1 MGNAVSHEAL
11 NDSET
16 EPSALKQAKA
26 QPNAEIIQNGPTQQ
40 NAVQDKSE
48 TDIWRFDYLMRK
60 LHLKS
65 RNGKADIEQ
74 DLETFTSQKTME
86 MSPSTNAEEKEPEK
100 SAKTGLKSRFSFSF
114 ARSVPG
120 RTDDPSTEP
129 KSETAKLQTN
139 QKTFSVNTAPIDK
152 MNLQQSSPQ
161 KGGSTQKQQQPSTD
175 VTEPAEKETEQPK
188 QKEVSFF
195 DKLFKQGDKSKPQ
208 NGHQGDLKTAGSQ
221 DLTAADKEA
230 TELIHRLDNVHQYL
244 ETGDGTK
251 DYMTSSNGDNIS
263 QNPASAKSSEN
274 DSEKEHKAGTSADD
288 NSVMNF
294 FKTLVTPTKSST
306 KTELDSHQAPDEKK
320 KVNGEHKEPSAKAHK
335 LEQQEVSK
343 TKDTDSSER
352 PKSEKTPMQSPF
364 GKLFKQKTVKEPQ
377 FEQENVTS
385 TPDVKAEKGMSQ
397 PQKQISKQGSKDSE
411 VAQQVK
417 SEEEVKP
424 AKKGFLNFFKQTES
438 GLTDDP
444 AKKELEIGE
453 NSVQPPKKAKD
464 NSKQK
469 KSVSEGNQEETRRT
483 KSLEALPPTQQPN
496 TISEPIPNGSNNKT
510 KETTEKRPEKKQS
523 FGMFLKQ
530 LGGKKTADA
539 AVQTDPVVIHPA
551 GKAK

>member
-65 RNGKADIEQ
+65 RNGKAADIEQ

-306 KTELDSHQAPDEKK
+306 KTELDSHQAPDEK
-320 KVNGEHKEPSAKAHK
+320 
-335 LEQQEVSK
+335 
-343 TKDTDSSER
+343 
-352 PKSEKTPMQSPF
+352 
-364 GKLFKQKTVKEPQ
+364 TVKEPQ